1 MLNRS
6 EVNRA
11 RGPREPT
18 GPELHDRN
26 RDAGMVRRSPLD
38 DRKHPPAQ
46 RSRSPGTGT
55 RERGPLDALGS
66 AIGSISRDRAMWVE
80 SPDGEEPGDERL
92 RGGDHDRVG
101 VPAAGKPLP
110 QPAGPAVPGRRPSW
124 PASPDRDRGSYREQ
138 NHLIPQRRP
147 LKPIFIRKCSRG
159 DRVRQPVL
167 PPQSSPYGPRMG
179 QVRCDP
185 GRCM

>member
-11 RGPREPT
+11 RAPREPT

-46 RSRSPGTGT
+46 RSRSPGMVT

-66 AIGSISRDRAMWVE
+66 AIGGISRERAKWVE
-80 SPDGEEPGDERL
+80 NPDSGKPGEIRLGREDDGD
-92 RGGDHDRVG
+92 G
-101 VPAAGKPLP
+101 VPPPGKPVP
-110 QPAGPAVPGRRPSW
+110 QPAGPPVPGRSPSW
-124 PASPDRDRGSYREQ
+124 PA
-138 NHLIPQRRP
+138 
-147 LKPIFIRKCSRG
+147 
-159 DRVRQPVL
+159 
-167 PPQSSPYGPRMG
+167 PP
-179 QVRCDP
+179 
-185 GRCM
+185 